1 MGWLRD
7 HCDHKPSAN
16 NISNISLINIEN
28 MVEDR
33 VEAALEKIN
42 TSSISSVGTENRSN
56 QVLVRQSILRNTNT

>member
-1 MGWLRD
+1 
-7 HCDHKPSAN
+7 
-16 NISNISLINIEN
+16 